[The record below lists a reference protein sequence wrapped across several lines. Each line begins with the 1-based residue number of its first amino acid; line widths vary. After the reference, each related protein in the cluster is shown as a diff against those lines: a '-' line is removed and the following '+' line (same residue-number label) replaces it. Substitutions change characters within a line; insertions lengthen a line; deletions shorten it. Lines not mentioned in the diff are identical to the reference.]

1 MFLARLTNM
10 FHGLEDNQGM
20 TLTVTNENK
29 RSVRSVY
36 RCLRARIA
44 PVCSVSALP
53 AAPAMTTNTFT
64 TRLVTGR
71 AAMNFFAVAFTMFG
85 LTACDSGAQLDD
97 SSGTS
102 GNSIVTSTTD
112 GNTTDTTTD
121 DSGLTPAG
129 VDNSTTPSSTPTGDV
144 SLDAVNLAAARFLTQ
159 ATFGATESDIASLR
173 ALGTDAW
180 LERQFSLPVSRT
192 YDYTRAN
199 SNGSNR
205 DARHE
210 IWWNNVLDGED
221 QLRQRVAYALSQ
233 IFVVSDVDQVLVNRQ
248 FGMAHYYDMLAENA
262 FGNYREL
269 LELVTLHPVMGV
281 YLTHIRSE
289 KADPLLNIRPDENY
303 AREVLQLFSTG
314 LNLLQLDGEPVL
326 SGGRPVAVYTQT
338 DIEEFARVYTGW
350 NYASATTFD
359 STNIAVADFET
370 PMVPVDEFHD
380 FGEKRLLSGTVLPAG
395 QSPRQDLE
403 QALDNI
409 FQHQNVGPFFS
420 RLMIQ
425 RLVTSN
431 PSPAYISRVASVFN
445 NNGAGERG
453 DLQALVRAIL
463 IDDEARS
470 VSSANNTN
478 FGKVREPVIR
488 LAHVWRALDAVPGPE
503 SGGVHRH
510 ANLSLERLD
519 ELTGQAVM
527 RSPSVFNF
535 YQADTPISP
544 SDTLVAPEI
553 QITTEAN
560 VAAIHTN
567 FHHQFYRFT
576 TETELQGDNPRVT
589 QVNLTRPAGL
599 ASNTRDLMD
608 WIDLVFFSGGMPDYL
623 KSNVESSIR
632 TLSSNTSGRF
642 SRAQEALFL
651 TLSSPAFGVQR

>member
-1 MFLARLTNM
+1 MVFIAIAIVMLGLA
-10 FHGLEDNQGM
+10 
-20 TLTVTNENK
+20 
-29 RSVRSVY
+29 
-36 RCLRARIA
+36 
-44 PVCSVSALP
+44 
-53 AAPAMTTNTFT
+53 
-64 TRLVTGR
+64 
-71 AAMNFFAVAFTMFG
+71 
-85 LTACDSGAQLDD
+85 ACDSGVQLNDN
-97 SSGTS
+97 SATS
-102 GNSIVTSTTD
+102 GNNITTTTGD
-112 GNTTDTTTD
+112 DNITDTTTAD
-121 DSGLTPAG
+121 NDPIPAST
-129 VDNSTTPSSTPTGDV
+129 DNVSIPLSTPSGEV

-173 ALGTDAW
+173 AMGMNAW
-180 LERQFSLPVSRT
+180 LERQFSLPASGT

-205 DARHE
+205 NARHE
-210 IWWNNVLDGED
+210 IWWNNVLEGED

-248 FGMAHYYDMLAENA
+248 FGMADYYDMLAENA

-269 LELVTLHPVMGV
+269 LELVTLHPAMGV

-314 LNLLQLDGEPVL
+314 LNLLQPDGELVL
-326 SGGRPVAVYTQT
+326 SEGRPVAVYSQT

-359 STNIAVADFET
+359 SNNIAVADFET

-380 FGEKRLLSGTVLPAG
+380 FGEKRLLNGTVLPAG
-395 QSPRQDLE
+395 QSPRQDIE

-409 FQHQNVGPFFS
+409 FQHQNVAPFFS

-431 PSPAYISRVASVFN
+431 PSPAYIARVAGVFN

-463 IDDEARS
+463 TDDEARS
-470 VSSANNTN
+470 VASANDTN

-503 SGGVHRH
+503 AGGVHRH

-519 ELTGQAVM
+519 ELTGQAVL

-535 YQADTPISP
+535 YQADTAISP

-576 TETELQGDNPRVT
+576 TATELGGDNPRVT
-589 QVNLTRPAGL
+589 QVDLTRPADL
-599 ASNTRDLMD
+599 AANTGDLMD
-608 WIDLVFFSGGMPDYL
+608 WINLVFFAGDMPDYL
-623 KSNVESSIR
+623 RSNVESSIR
-632 TLSSNTSGRF
+632 TLSNNASGRF

>member
-1 MFLARLTNM
+1 MTIANGQACGRLCGRMRAAQASSATD
-10 FHGLEDNQGM
+10 G
-20 TLTVTNENK
+20 VTGS
-29 RSVRSVY
+29 RSVAQVVTTVF
-36 RCLRARIA
+36 AAIA
-44 PVCSVSALP
+44 MLGIA
-53 AAPAMTTNTFT
+53 
-64 TRLVTGR
+64 
-71 AAMNFFAVAFTMFG
+71 
-85 LTACDSGAQLDD
+85 ACDSGAQLPGDNTGTVNT
-97 SSGTS
+97 SSITS
-102 GNSIVTSTTD
+102 P
-112 GNTTDTTTD
+112 GNTTDP
-121 DSGLTPAG
+121 G
-129 VDNSTTPSSTPTGDV
+129 DNTNTGDNNAGIGGDNVPADNTPVLPGIDNAPAPIATGEV
-144 SLDAVNLAAARFLTQ
+144 SLDAATIEAARFLTQ
-159 ATFGATESDIASLR
+159 ATFGTTESDIANLMTV
-173 ALGTDAW
+173 GVDAW
-180 LERQFSLPVSRT
+180 LDRQFALPVSRT
-192 YDYTRAN
+192 YAYTRAN

-210 IWWNNVLDGED
+210 IWWNNVLGEED

-269 LELVTLHPVMGV
+269 LELVTLHPAMGV

-289 KADPLLNIRPDENY
+289 KADPALNIRPDENY

-314 LNLLQLDGEPVL
+314 LDLLRLDGEPIL
-326 SGGRPVAVYTQT
+326 NNGRPVPVYTQT

-350 NYASATTFD
+350 NYASATSFD

-380 FGEKRLLSGTVLPAG
+380 FGEKRLLNGTVLPAG

-409 FQHQNVGPFFS
+409 FQHQNVAPFFS

-431 PSPAYISRVASVFN
+431 PSPTYIARVAGVFN

-453 DLQALVRAIL
+453 DLQAVVRAIL
-463 IDDEARS
+463 TDDEARNAS
-470 VSSANNTN
+470 TADNPD
-478 FGKVREPVIR
+478 FGKVREPIVR
-488 LAHVWRALDAVPGPE
+488 FAHVWRALDAVPGPE
-503 SGGVHRH
+503 AAGVHRH

-535 YQADTPISP
+535 YQSDTPISP
-544 SDTLVAPEI
+544 SDSLVAPEI

-576 TETELQGDNPRVT
+576 TDTVLGGDNPRVT
-589 QVNLTRPAGL
+589 QVNLARPAGL
-599 ASNTRDLMD
+599 AGNTRDLMD
-608 WIDLVFFSGGMPDYL
+608 WIDLVFFAGDMPDYL

-632 TLSSNTSGRF
+632 TLSSNSSGRF
-642 SRAQEALFL
+642 ARAQEALFL
-651 TLSSPAFGVQR
+651 SLSSPAFGVQR